1 HGLFPDVTFVPS
13 GAMTLEAA
21 VAYRGLPNVVGV
33 GGTWAD
39 LDGIITAGEWSRVE
53 AWARLISSVQEDT

>member
-1 HGLFPDVTFVPS
+1 
-13 GAMTLEAA
+13 MTLEAA